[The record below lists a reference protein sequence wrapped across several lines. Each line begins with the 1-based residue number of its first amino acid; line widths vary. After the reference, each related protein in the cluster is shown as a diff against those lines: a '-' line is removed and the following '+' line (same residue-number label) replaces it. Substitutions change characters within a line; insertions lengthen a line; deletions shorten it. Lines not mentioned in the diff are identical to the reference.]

1 MSAFLADGAIF
12 QPAAIPAWP
21 LFRPGLRLK
30 HLLISLTSVV
40 LLILCT
46 GCAVVTVASTAVS
59 VAGTA
64 VSVGVTAGSVAVG
77 AATTVAKGAV
87 AVGGAVVGDDE

>member
-1 MSAFLADGAIF
+1 LVHDRLPERDLHLIH
-12 QPAAIPAWP
+12 
-21 LFRPGLRLK
+21 RLK
-30 HLLISLTSVV
+30 HPF
-40 LLILCT
+40 LILASCAPFLFCT
-46 GCAVVTVASTAVS
+46 GCTVVTVASTAVS

-87 AVGGAVVGDDE
+87 AVGSAVVGDSE